1 VDTGEL
7 FINSVIIHQVPK
19 RPVKGGGEPLKLSGI
34 ESELTDGLAN
44 FFRES
49 IIKSLKL
56 SSYRVVFD
64 GATDSPV
71 PNLVHGAL
79 CHSENDFVAMSR
91 HIAEHLYVS
100 QTGSMSSGLLTVM
113 QASVAAAPAIAI
125 LKLEKES
132 GIRVQEQQRHGMST
146 FAIEHIP
153 DLMLSEKT
161 KVFKVGLFVH
171 TGDTVESIEGS
182 ISDNQRGRS
191 PTTEVADFFLTQFLG
206 CRLYEAPEVTTKH
219 FLQTSEAF
227 INEKVQD
234 PELKARYDIGL
245 LATLSSEETEIN
257 PDSFARSHLILS
269 DRQRYV
275 EFVENA
281 GIPPNRPF
289 RKDLS
294 LVANSL
300 KRVKLAFAGG
310 AFLLAPTEQFDD
322 VVHVE
327 LLNDGRTRATIEDT
341 LTNINGKR

>member
-1 VDTGEL
+1 MDIGQL
-7 FINSVIIHQVPK
+7 FINSVIIHPVPK

-34 ESELTDGLAN
+34 ESELTPGMAN

-49 IIKSLKL
+49 IIKSLTA
-56 SSYRVVFD
+56 SSYRVAFD
-64 GATDSPV
+64 GATSSPV

-79 CHSENDFVAMSR
+79 SHPENEFVAMSR
-91 HIAEHLYVS
+91 QIAEHLYES
-100 QTGSMSSGLLTVM
+100 QNGSMSSGLLTVM

-132 GIRVQEQQRHGMST
+132 GIRVQEQQRHGLST

-161 KVFKVGLFVH
+161 KVFKVGLFVQ
-171 TGDTVESIEGS
+171 TRDGVESIEGS
-182 ISDNQRGRS
+182 ISDNQRGRF
-191 PTTEVADFFLTQFLG
+191 PTVEVADFFLKQFLG
-206 CRLYEAPEVTTKH
+206 CRLYEAPAVTTKH

-227 INEKVQD
+227 INEEVQD
-234 PELKARYDIGL
+234 PESKARYEIGL
-245 LATLSSEETEIN
+245 LATLSSEEAEIN
-257 PDSFARSHLILS
+257 PDSFARSYLS
-269 DRQRYV
+269 LGDRQRYV
-275 EFVENA
+275 AFIENA

-300 KRVKLAFAGG
+300 KRVRLDFAGG
-310 AFLLAPTEQFDD
+310 TFLLAPTEQFDD

-327 LLNDGRTRATIEDT
+327 QLNDGRTRATIEDR